1 MEEKAS
7 GMAIASVVLSVL
19 GCLGCGGCV
28 FGLIG
33 AILGKMELGK
43 IDSGESSEAGRGLA
57 KGGLI
62 LGIINVIIYGLAI
75 IAMICLQV
83 VGIVAGG

>member
-43 IDSGESSEAGRGLA
+43 IDSGESSEAGRGMA

-62 LGIINVIIYGLAI
+62 LGIINVVLYGLAI
-75 IAMICLQV
+75 IVYVCLMAL
-83 VGIVAGG
+83 GMFAGM